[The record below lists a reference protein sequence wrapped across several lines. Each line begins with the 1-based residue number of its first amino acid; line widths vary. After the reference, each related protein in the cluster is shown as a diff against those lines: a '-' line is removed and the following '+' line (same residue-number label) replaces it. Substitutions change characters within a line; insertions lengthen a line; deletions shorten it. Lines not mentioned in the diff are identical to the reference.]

1 MVLWEIGR
9 NFPIQKTKWLQLA
22 NQIMSTFLELDD
34 ASVSETE
41 ARQNSSFL
49 TGMEHNSN
57 PSKKVEQDSRPL
69 TDTRETIP
77 RSRPRITRL
86 ESSEST
92 VFLLLTV
99 VLQRLSAFIP
109 EMRRA
114 NAELQTKDPKMYNI
128 EVEEGSDVEQV
139 VELVQSWSVSDSL
152 EFGFGS
158 IRSHCW

>member
-1 MVLWEIGR
+1 MVLWEIER

-41 ARQNSSFL
+41 ARQNSSLL
-49 TGMEHNSN
+49 TGMEQNSN